1 METTT
6 DFIYGQNI
14 FSTCTKISQYL
25 IHVQEM
31 KMPPC
36 MNNSLAN
43 PLRIFYID
51 MIVTNF
57 SSHFMVI
64 SF

>member
-36 MNNSLAN
+36 MNNKPSEN
-43 PLRIFYID
+43 FYIN

-64 SF
+64 SL